1 MKRKVKVGDILVDK
15 ETRNRY
21 FIIDI
26 DVLFVNKKSQLEL
39 TVKDWIKT
47 IFGLNDIFITMIPEE
62 DYDKYESYY
71 IREEDIAKEIY
82 IFKDDLKKYYV
93 KSPDR
98 LMKVESLKETDN
110 VYMFGFNPNKGYPV
124 IANNNSVTTINNS
137 IEKTN
142 NEVLTDK

>member
-15 ETRNRY
+15 ETRNSY
-21 FIIDI
+21 LIIDI
-26 DVLFVNKKSQLEL
+26 DLLICDKKSQLEL

-47 IFGLNDIFITMIPEE
+47 ILGLNDIFITMIPEE

-71 IREEDIAKEIY
+71 IREEDISKEIY

-98 LMKVESLKETDN
+98 LMKVESCKETNN
-110 VYMFGFNPNKGYPV
+110 VYMFGFNPNKGYP
-124 IANNNSVTTINNS
+124 A
-137 IEKTN
+137 
-142 NEVLTDK
+142 DK